1 MSRGKK
7 RRVTGQEAVDQAF
20 AAVDHTPLLDVLGV
34 TLPEHVLK
42 QALTHR
48 SIANENGNLPH
59 NERLEFL
66 GDAVLGLSVAG
77 SLFEL
82 HPESPESVISK
93 MRASLVSRYGLSDI
107 AREINLGNHILL
119 GIGEE
124 SMGGRDR
131 VSILADTMEAI
142 FGAIYLEHGFHTTRD
157 VILRLYGEKLKT
169 ASAQGINADWKTSL
183 QERLAER
190 GLPMA
195 TYETTSSGPDHQ
207 RHFTAIVSVQGRVLG
222 KGEGTA
228 KKLAEQ
234 QGAHQAYLALQDIA
248 DWEAQPKDA

>member
-1 MSRGKK
+1 MTRRK
-7 RRVTGQEAVDQAF
+7 RRVSGQEAVDQAF
-20 AAVDHTPLLDVLGV
+20 AAVDHAPLLDALGV
-34 TLPEHVLK
+34 HLPETALK

-77 SLFEL
+77 ALFEL
-82 HPESPESVISK
+82 HPESPESIISK
-93 MRASLVSRYGLSDI
+93 MRATLVSRYGLSDI
-107 AREINLGNHILL
+107 AREIHLGDHVLL

-131 VSILADTMEAI
+131 VSILADTMEAV
-142 FGAIYLEHGFHTTRD
+142 FGAIYLEHGFHATRD
-157 VILRLYGEKLKT
+157 VILRLYGDKLKT
-169 ASAQGINADWKTSL
+169 ASAKGINADWKTSL

-195 TYETTSSGPDHQ
+195 VYETTSNGPDHQ
-207 RHFTAIVSVQGRVLG
+207 RHFVATASVQGYELG
-222 KGEGTA
+222 RGEGTA

-234 QGAHQAYLALQDIA
+234 QAAHQAYLALQNTV
-248 DWEAQPKDA
+248 DWEALHKDA